1 MAMEFNLVGETVVEL
16 KINVAQGKDSPAK
29 WERITIDL
37 GKAHA
42 SWLGRFMEY
51 GTRRLLND
59 TFSQEKG
66 QVKVDL
72 VRDLVREIES
82 GEETQARRARATVT
96 LNDVE
101 ALALAN
107 AKADLTI
114 MFKKATGMAK
124 LADMAEASEKVAAYL
139 EVGKDGKA
147 SWKNDAVMAW
157 VEGRKAQGKD
167 YLAEAEAV
175 INAPIEED
183 LF

>member
-1 MAMEFNLVGETVVEL
+1 MAMDITLGGNTVIEL
-16 KINVAQGKDSPAK
+16 RINAANGKDDPTK
-29 WERITIDL
+29 WEYVRLDL
-37 GKAHA
+37 AKAHP
-42 SWLGRFMEY
+42 SWLARFMDY
-51 GTRRLLND
+51 GSRRLLND
-59 TFSQEKG
+59 TFSAEKG
-66 QVKVDL
+66 MTKVEL
-72 VRDLVREIES
+72 VRGLVADIES
-82 GEETQARRARATVT
+82 GEETTARRAKATVT

-114 MFKKATGMAK
+114 MFKKATGLAK
-124 LADMAEASEKVAAYL
+124 LADMAQASEKVAAYL

-147 SWKNDAVMAW
+147 SWRNDAVMAW